1 MEYRLK
7 EILQDKGYIRGPFGS
22 SLKRNELKST
32 GIQYMNNNMQYMLL
46 ESLDIT

>member
-22 SLKRNELKST
+22 SLKRNELQVY
-32 GIQYMNNNMQYMLL
+32 QYMNNNMQYMLL